1 MSNHKYNGKRHYT
14 VQTIDTC
21 KANSARPTISQIEV
35 DTFRVIQKGGEEI
48 GHKKAVI
55 SYSKLFSK
63 KSIRIWLSYAAERE
77 KDYTLRSGFHRYGCY
92 DGEYKHPFFSRKES
106 VTEHTMGTI
115 SILNLINEFYPESLS
130 DKLLNRCQKFM
141 RYHDLGEVENGDI
154 PDNGNRKAQVTDN
167 QELVCLAGKI
177 YFLPEKTREKI
188 LHDFEI
194 FNQPYKKLHGNDR
207 KFHCFCK
214 LADKTDAIL
223 RGLVYEKKGHT
234 GYYSQVP
241 ENNRSADETIYAGIM
256 GDSLVSVFTGSFI
269 KKYHR
274 YEYFPIFFDIIRS
287 AIITVHGKWFDEWE
301 TIIHQLGVSKKYFEL

>member
-1 MSNHKYNGKRHYT
+1 MSNHKYDGKRHYT

-130 DKLLNRCQKFM
+130 DKLLNRC
-141 RYHDLGEVENGDI
+141 HL
-154 PDNGNRKAQVTDN
+154 
-167 QELVCLAGKI
+167 
-177 YFLPEKTREKI
+177 
-188 LHDFEI
+188 
-194 FNQPYKKLHGNDR
+194 
-207 KFHCFCK
+207 
-214 LADKTDAIL
+214 
-223 RGLVYEKKGHT
+223 
-234 GYYSQVP
+234 
-241 ENNRSADETIYAGIM
+241 
-256 GDSLVSVFTGSFI
+256 
-269 KKYHR
+269 
-274 YEYFPIFFDIIRS
+274 
-287 AIITVHGKWFDEWE
+287 
-301 TIIHQLGVSKKYFEL
+301 